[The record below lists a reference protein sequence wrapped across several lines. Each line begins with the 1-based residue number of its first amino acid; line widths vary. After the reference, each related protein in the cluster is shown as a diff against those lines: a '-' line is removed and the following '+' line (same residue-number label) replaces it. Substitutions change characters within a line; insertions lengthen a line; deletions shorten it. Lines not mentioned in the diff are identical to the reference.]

1 MNSYLSAFILA
12 MLSGLGIH
20 AQQMLKAPR
29 LVVNIT
35 IDQLRTDYIE
45 RFAALYGPG
54 GFKKLFSEGKV
65 YKQASYSFSPLDRSS
80 AVAA

>member
-1 MNSYLSAFILA
+1 MNRYLSAFILA

-35 IDQLRTDYIE
+35 IDQLRTDYME
-45 RFAALYGPG
+45 QEDLRN
-54 GFKKLFSEGKV
+54 FSQKEK
-65 YKQASYSFSPLDRSS
+65 YINKPLIRSLL
-80 AVAA
+80 

>member
-1 MNSYLSAFILA
+1 MHSKC
-12 MLSGLGIH
+12 
-20 AQQMLKAPR
+20 LKAPR

-45 RFAALYGPG
+45 RFAALYGTG

-80 AVAA
+80 AVAALATGTSPLYNGIVANNSA